1 MRIEND
7 NGDRA
12 VLDELGARLAR
23 TRLEQNTSQEQL
35 ATAAGVS
42 KSTVERI
49 ETGREVKLTSFVRV
63 LRALGRLELLDRLLP
78 EPLPSP
84 IERMRIQGKRRRR
97 AAEPRRGDEAGQP
110 GPWRWNWEADPSEET

>member
-1 MRIEND
+1 
-7 NGDRA
+7 

-23 TRLEQNTSQEQL
+23 TRLEQNASQEQL
-35 ATAAGVS
+35 AAAAGVS

-49 ETGREVKLTSFVRV
+49 ETGREIKLTSFVRV

-84 IERMRIQGKRRRR
+84 IERIRIQGKRRQR
-97 AAEPRRGDEAGQP
+97 AAEPRREEQP
-110 GPWRWNWEADPSEET
+110 PGKRPWRWDWEVDPSEKT

>member
-1 MRIEND
+1 VKIENE
-7 NGDRA
+7 NSDRA

-49 ETGREVKLTSFVRV
+49 ETGREVKLSSFVRV

-84 IERMRIQGKRRRR
+84 IERIRIQGKRRQR
-97 AAEPRRGDEAGQP
+97 AAEPRREGQP
-110 GPWRWNWEADPSEET
+110 SGPWRWADEREADPSEKA